1 MSRQLFNKE
10 LTELHDSVLVMGSMV
25 EKALLDSMESLRMG
39 DVQWSKKIIDDDD
52 RINAKRFEIEDRC
65 LFVIASQQPMATDLR
80 NLASILFIVTD
91 LERIADHAE
100 GIARI
105 NLLLGDEPLPRRLD
119 YIPAMADLAVTM
131 LRDSL
136 RAYIEHDADAARRI
150 CDADD
155 EIDALQDQVYE
166 ASFQAMI
173 ADPSTIQRNTYMLW
187 TAHNLERVGDRC
199 TNICERIIY
208 AVTGRMEEIN
218 VSKY

>member
-10 LTELHDSVLVMGSMV
+10 LTDLRDSVLVIGSMV
-25 EKALLDSMESLRMG
+25 EKALLDSIESLRTG
-39 DVQWSKKIIDDDD
+39 DVQWSKKIIDDDEA
-52 RINAKRFEIEDRC
+52 INAKRFEIEDRC

-80 NLASILFIVTD
+80 NLASILYIVTD

-105 NLLLGDEPLPRRLD
+105 NLLMGDEPLPRRLS
-119 YIPAMADLAVTM
+119 YIPAMAELAVTM

-136 RAYIEHDADAARRI
+136 RAYIEQDVEAARRI

-155 EIDALQDQVYE
+155 QIDNLQDRVYE
-166 ASFQAMI
+166 TSFQAMI
-173 ADPSTIQRNTYMLW
+173 EDPSTIQRNTYLLW

>member
-10 LTELHDSVLVMGSMV
+10 LTELRDSVLVIGSMV
-25 EKALLDSMESLRMG
+25 EKALLDSIESLRTG
-39 DVQWSKKIIDDDD
+39 DLQWSKKIIDDDEA
-52 RINAKRFEIEDRC
+52 INAKRFEIEDRC

-80 NLASILFIVTD
+80 NLASILYIVTD
-91 LERIADHAE
+91 LERIADHGE

-105 NLLLGDEPLPRRLD
+105 NLLMGDEPLPRRLGH
-119 YIPAMADLAVTM
+119 IPAMADLAVAM

-136 RAYIEHDADAARRI
+136 RAYIDLDVAAARRI

-155 EIDALQDQVYE
+155 QIDQLQDRVYE
-166 ASFQAMI
+166 TSFQAMI
-173 ADPSTIQRNTYMLW
+173 EDPSSIQRNTYLLW

>member
-10 LTELHDSVLVMGSMV
+10 LTDLHDAVLVMGSMV
-25 EKALLDSMESLRMG
+25 EKALLDSMESLRKG

-52 RINAKRFEIEDRC
+52 VINAKRFQIEDRC

-105 NLLLGDEPLPRRLD
+105 NLLMGDEPLPRRLD
-119 YIPAMADLAVTM
+119 HVPTMAELAVTM
-131 LRDSL
+131 LRDTL
-136 RAYIEHDADAARRI
+136 QAYIDQDVDAARRI

-155 EIDALQDQVYE
+155 EIDRLQDRVYE
-166 ASFQAMI
+166 ESFRAMI
-173 ADPSTIQRNTYMLW
+173 SDPSTIQRNTYMLW

-218 VSKY
+218 ISKY